1 VFRTQRGTEGMR
13 RIAVPAMLA
22 LLLALAQGAP
32 PAAAQEGPVTAY
44 LDAVDAWATAQ
55 SLRRMLPDSGQTG
68 REIRKS
74 AKARAKEVKPTK
86 AQLHKLRFVR
96 DPAVTEANNQAVIG
110 ELGPGYDPAVVVS
123 DIERNRD
130 LMHGM
135 MRSFS
140 GRWSPNDLAD
150 VAATALLG
158 GYAAY
163 HGVATLSGPGC
174 LAVRASARNGLAK
187 SKRIRGL
194 PAERKQTAAEMTE
207 IRLIYLIAQLNAARA
222 ANDTIVQ
229 DTVRYQIRGWI
240 RDVYSLDVDAVKLT
254 KRGFVGG

>member
-1 VFRTQRGTEGMR
+1 VSKTAIVVALTL
-13 RIAVPAMLA
+13 AVAAAP
-22 LLLALAQGAP
+22 GAP

-44 LDAVDAWATAQ
+44 VDAVDAWATAQ
-55 SLRRMLPDSGQTG
+55 TLRRMLPDSGRAG
-68 REIRKS
+68 RATRES
-74 AKARAKEVKPTK
+74 AKARAKETKPTK
-86 AQLHKLRFVR
+86 AQLAKLRFVR
-96 DPAVTEANNQAVIG
+96 DPAVTDANNQAVIA
-110 ELGPGYDPAVVVS
+110 ELGPGYDPAAVVS

-130 LMHGM
+130 LIHGM

-163 HGVATLSGPGC
+163 HGVSKLSGPGC
-174 LAVRASARNGLAK
+174 LAVRAAARTALAK

-194 PAERKQTAAEMTE
+194 RAERKQTGAEMTE
-207 IRLIYLIAQLNAARA
+207 IRLIYLLAELNAART

-229 DTVRYQIRGWI
+229 DTVRYKIRRWV
-240 RDVYSLDVDAVKLT
+240 RDVYALDVDTVKLT
-254 KRGFVGG
+254 KRGFTGG